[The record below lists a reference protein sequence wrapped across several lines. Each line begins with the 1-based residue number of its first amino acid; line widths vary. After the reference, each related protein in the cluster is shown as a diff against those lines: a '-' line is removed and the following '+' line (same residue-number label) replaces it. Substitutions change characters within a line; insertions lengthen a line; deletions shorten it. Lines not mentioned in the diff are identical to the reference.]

1 MPLYRLT
8 DTKLTP
14 IPETG
19 FAVEGLK
26 ERSDL
31 QASIRD
37 QIDIVA
43 PDAMV
48 LAEEY
53 AQWDGSQRRIDLL
66 ALDKDANL
74 IVIELKRTTDGGFMD
89 LQAIRYAS
97 MVSSMTFEQAVQA
110 HTAYLGS
117 RGLDEDAGERILGF
131 LGWEEADENEF
142 AQQVHI
148 ILASAE
154 FSRELTTAVLWLR
167 DHDVEIRCVRLQPY
181 RVGDVLLINAEQ
193 VIPLPE
199 ADEYHVK
206 VREKNRVERVSRRSG
221 RDFTKHDV
229 IVDGVVTER
238 LNKRNSI
245 FLLTKT
251 LADRGVPV
259 DQIDE
264 VVSWRPNM
272 WRQVEGEVDSETF
285 CEKAL
290 EAAKAGGPAFDSRR
304 WFVADDQL
312 IRQHGRTY
320 ALSNQWGGRTSE
332 AMRRLTEAFPDKGVE
347 VRVSGE

>member
-1 MPLYRLT
+1 
-8 DTKLTP
+8 
-14 IPETG
+14 
-19 FAVEGLK
+19 
-26 ERSDL
+26 
-31 QASIRD
+31 
-37 QIDIVA
+37 
-43 PDAMV
+43 MV

-66 ALDKDANL
+66 ALDKYANL
-74 IVIELKRTTDGGFMD
+74 IVIELKRTTNGGFME

-110 HTAYLGS
+110 HTAYLKS
-117 RGLDEDAGERILGF
+117 RGIDEDAGERILGF

-142 AQQVHI
+142 AQQVQI
-148 ILASAE
+148 VLASAE
-154 FSRELTTAVLWLR
+154 FSRELTTSVLWLR
-167 DHDVEIRCVRLQPY
+167 DHDLEIRCVRLQPY

-199 ADEYHVK
+199 ADEYQVK
-206 VREKNRVERVSRRSG
+206 VREKNRVEQVSRRSA

-229 IVDGVVTER
+229 IIDGVVTER

-245 FLLTKT
+245 FLVTKT
-251 LADRGVPV
+251 LADRGVSV

-285 CEKAL
+285 CEIAL
-290 EAAKAGGPAFDSRR
+290 KAAKADGPAFDSRR

-312 IRQHGRTY
+312 IRQNGRTY
-320 ALSNQWGGRTSE
+320 ALSNQWGSKTGE
-332 AMRRLTEAFPDKGVE
+332 AMRRLIEAFPDKGVE
-347 VRVSGE
+347 VRVSGG

>member
-8 DTKLTP
+8 NTKLTP

-37 QIDIVA
+37 RIDIVA

-110 HTAYLGS
+110 HTAYLKS
-117 RGLDEDAGERILGF
+117 RGIDEDAGERILGF

-142 AQQVHI
+142 AQQVQI
-148 ILASAE
+148 VLASAE
-154 FSRELTTAVLWLR
+154 FSRELTTSVLWLR
-167 DHDVEIRCVRLQPY
+167 DHDLEIRCVRLQPY

-199 ADEYHVK
+199 ADEYQVK
-206 VREKNRVERVSRRSG
+206 VREKNRVEQVSRRSA

-229 IVDGVVTER
+229 IIDGVVTER

-245 FLLTKT
+245 FLVTKT
-251 LADRGVPV
+251 LADRGVSV

-285 CEKAL
+285 CEIAL
-290 EAAKAGGPAFDSRR
+290 KAAKADGPAFDSRR

-312 IRQHGRTY
+312 IRQNGRTY
-320 ALSNQWGGRTSE
+320 ALSNQWGGKTGE
-332 AMRRLTEAFPDKGVE
+332 AMRRLIAAFPDKGVE
-347 VRVSGE
+347 VRVSGG